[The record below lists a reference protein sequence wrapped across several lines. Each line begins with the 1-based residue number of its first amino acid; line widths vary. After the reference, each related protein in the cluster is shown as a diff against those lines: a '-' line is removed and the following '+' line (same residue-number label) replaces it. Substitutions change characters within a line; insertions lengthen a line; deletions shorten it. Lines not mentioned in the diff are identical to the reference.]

1 MKPTNHYEKLLS
13 ENGKSILTCE
23 DPVPLLTKL
32 HDGTISRFD
41 CWNIL
46 RLIHA
51 GEFNCNLPQY
61 GTMTV
66 FSLSK
71 DPDEFRR
78 LYDQGCEMLRE
89 NGQLSAEDEAFLEE
103 DAKKEKVVIKIEL
116 SPKKKNKSAKKKK
129 KPIDKDGLG
138 GNFNNRFN

>member
-1 MKPTNHYEKLLS
+1 MKPTNYYEEKVKH
-13 ENGKSILTCE
+13 NGHSILTCE
-23 DPVPLLTKL
+23 DPVPLIAKL
-32 HDGTISRFD
+32 HNGEISRFD

-71 DPDEFRR
+71 DMEEFQK

-89 NGQLSAEDEAFLEE
+89 NGELSQEDEKMLAEE
-103 DAKKEKVVIKIEL
+103 QKAKKIIIKVEL
-116 SPKKKNKSAKKKK
+116 SPKKKSKKKK
-129 KPIDKDGLG
+129 KSVDKDDFG

>member
-1 MKPTNHYEKLLS
+1 MKPSNYYEELCKL
-13 ENGKSILTCE
+13 NGKSILTCE
-23 DPVPLLTKL
+23 DPVPLIAKL
-32 HDGTISRFD
+32 HNGDISRYD

-66 FSLSK
+66 FSLAK
-71 DPDEFRR
+71 DMEEFQR
-78 LYDQGCEMLRE
+78 LYDQGCEMLRD
-89 NGQLSAEDEAFLEE
+89 NGQLTDEDEKILEE
-103 DAKKEKVVIKIEL
+103 EQKSKRIIIKVEM
-116 SPKKKNKSAKKKK
+116 SPKKKKSKKKK
-129 KPIDKDGLG
+129 KPLDKDDFG

>member
-1 MKPTNHYEKLLS
+1 MKPTNYYEDKVKQ
-13 ENGKSILTCE
+13 NGKSVLTCE

-32 HDGTISRFD
+32 HNGEISRFD

-51 GEFNCNLPQY
+51 GEFSCNLPQY

-66 FSLSK
+66 FSLAN
-71 DPDEFRR
+71 DMDEFQK
-78 LYDQGCEMLRE
+78 LYDQGCEMLRV
-89 NGQLSAEDEAFLEE
+89 NGELTEEDEQVLAE
-103 DAKKEKVVIKIEL
+103 DAKAKKIIIKVEL
-116 SPKKKNKSAKKKK
+116 SPKKKSKKKK
-129 KPIDKDGLG
+129 KSVDKDGPS

>member
-13 ENGKSILTCE
+13 QNGVSILTCE
-23 DPVPLLTKL
+23 DPVPLLEKL
-32 HDGTISRFD
+32 HNGSISRYD

-66 FSLSK
+66 FSLAK

-89 NGQLSAEDEAFLEE
+89 NGQLTEEDEAFLEE
-103 DAKKEKVVIKIEL
+103 DAKKNKIVIKIDL
-116 SPKKKNKSAKKKK
+116 SGKKKKTAKKKK
-129 KPIDKDGLG
+129 KPVDNDDIG

>member
-13 ENGKSILTCE
+13 KNGYSILTCE
-23 DPVPLLTKL
+23 DPVPLLEKL
-32 HDGTISRFD
+32 HNGQISRFD

-51 GEFNCNLPQY
+51 GEFSCNLPQY

-66 FSLSK
+66 FSLAK
-71 DPDEFRR
+71 DPEEFSR
-78 LYDQGCEMLRE
+78 LYDQGCEMLRQ
-89 NGQLSAEDEAFLEE
+89 NGELTSEDEQFLEE
-103 DAKKEKVVIKIEL
+103 EAKKDKIIIKVSL
-116 SPKKKNKSAKKKK
+116 NPKKK
-129 KPIDKDGLG
+129 KPSKKKKSVDNDDIG

>member
-1 MKPTNHYEKLLS
+1 MKPTNYYEEKVKQ
-13 ENGKSILTCE
+13 NGHSILTCE
-23 DPVPLLTKL
+23 DPVPLIAKL
-32 HDGTISRFD
+32 HNGEISRFD

-71 DPDEFRR
+71 DMEEFQK

-89 NGQLSAEDEAFLEE
+89 NGELSQEDEKMLAEE
-103 DAKKEKVVIKIEL
+103 QKAKKIIIKVEL
-116 SPKKKNKSAKKKK
+116 SPKKKSKKKK
-129 KPIDKDGLG
+129 KSIDKDDFG